1 VPHDVPLAEPAG
13 HLTGPQPSCVP
24 PADRRNAWESGNLGW
39 DAFYLIIFAAV
50 LAIVLIS
57 TPGSKVVA
65 AAATAALAAWY
76 LLAGRP
82 LWTGQRPGRARA
94 VIYVIGLFGL
104 FGAGQSQNPE
114 VWFLAFAISPQF
126 FFFLNERLAMWLGVA
141 LNLFAASLLVY
152 RYPSAGTAAVAFG
165 VAVAAGGFS
174 IFYGSWV
181 SRIIAQSA
189 ERAGII
195 DQLEA
200 TRAELD
206 AAQHEAGRLAERQR
220 LATDIHDTL
229 AQGLTSILMLIQA
242 AQADLDGSHPRAG
255 RHLDLAARTARE
267 NLAET
272 RALVEDLAPAQ
283 LEGSTLPDAL
293 RRLSRAPGVDASS
306 AGLRGTTPAP
316 PVNFDVSGV
325 PRPLPMATEVVLL
338 RVCQEA
344 LANVRKHADA
354 RSAAVRLDY
363 DPAAIRLEVSD
374 DGAGFDPARVNGGY
388 GLRGMRTRVA
398 EAGGTLTVRS
408 APGTGTQ
415 VSVLVPG

>member
-1 VPHDVPLAEPAG
+1 VTE
-13 HLTGPQPSCVP
+13 PSCLP
-24 PADRRNAWESGNLGW
+24 GPDNRHAREAGNPRW
-39 DAFYLIIFAAV
+39 DAFYLLVFAAV

-65 AAATAALAAWY
+65 GAAIAALAAWY
-76 LLAGRP
+76 LLVGRP
-82 LWTGQRPGRARA
+82 LWTGQRSGRARA
-94 VIYVIGLFGL
+94 AIYVIGLFGL

-152 RYPSAGTAAVAFG
+152 RYPSAGTATVAFG
-165 VAVAAGGFS
+165 VAAAGGGFS
-174 IFYGSWV
+174 VFYGSWV
-181 SRIIAQSA
+181 SRIIGQST

-195 DQLEA
+195 EQLEA

-206 AAQHEAGRLAERQR
+206 AAQHEAGRMAERQR

-229 AQGLTSILMLIQA
+229 AQGFTSILMLIQA

-267 NLAET
+267 NLAEA
-272 RALVEDLAPAQ
+272 RVLVEDLAPAQ
-283 LEGSTLPDAL
+283 LDGGTLPDAL
-293 RRLSRAPGVDASS
+293 RRLSRAPGVDASF
-306 AGLRGTTPAP
+306 GL
-316 PVNFDVSGV
+316 SGA

-363 DPAAIRLEVSD
+363 DPDAIRLEVSD

-408 APGTGTQ
+408 APGAGTH
-415 VSVLVPG
+415 VSAMVPA